1 MKRPSHN
8 KNKESNSSARTAPAN
23 TAKTEKKP
31 AVNHKQKIAARKKAK
46 RRFNEAVKY
55 YADRYFIKAMGAM
68 AKGIFA
74 SLLIGTILAQF
85 ARIPWEPLQKVLNFL
100 VSVCQ
105 NGYVIGGA
113 IGAAIALALGAK
125 PFTLCTAVVVGAIG
139 YMSGAGGAGPVGAY
153 VAAVIG
159 VEFGRAV
166 EGKTKVDIIVVPIV
180 CLLTGG
186 LIGYLLGGP
195 LGKFMSWLG
204 ETIGLATYMSPIP
217 MGIIISVAL
226 GLILTAP
233 ISSAAVAAMIFVIK
247 PDMSDQVAEGIR
259 LAAGAATI
267 GCCCHM
273 VGFAVASFREN
284 KWGGVVSQGLGTS
297 MLQVPNAL
305 KHPQILIPPVLA
317 SAILGPLG
325 TTIFQMKNLGISG
338 GMGTCGLVGQI
349 GTFTTMLELGT
360 PWWVI
365 LLKVLLL
372 HIVAPALLALGFSE
386 LMRKIGWIKKNDMLL
401 D

>member
-1 MKRPSHN
+1 M
-8 KNKESNSSARTAPAN
+8 E
-23 TAKTEKKP
+23 KTNPEKKSFG
-31 AVNHKQKIAARKKAK
+31 A
-46 RRFNEAVKY
+46 AVKY

-85 ARIPWEPLQKVLNFL
+85 ARIPWAPLQKVLGFI

-125 PFTLCTAVVVGAIG
+125 AFTLCTSVVVGAIG

-159 VEFGRAV
+159 VEFGRLV

-195 LGKFMSWLG
+195 LGHFMTWLG
-204 ETIGLATYMSPIP
+204 ETIGMATYLNPIP
-217 MGIIISVAL
+217 MGIIISVAV

-233 ISSAAVAAMIFVIK
+233 ISSAAVAAMIFVISEGAD
-247 PDMSDQVAEGIR
+247 PHMAEGIR

-284 KWGGVVSQGLGTS
+284 GWGGVVSQGLGTS
-297 MLQVPNAL
+297 MLQVPNVL
-305 KHPQILIPPVLA
+305 RHPQILIPPVLA

-325 TTIFQMKNLGISG
+325 TTIFQMKNIGISG

-349 GTFTTMLELGT
+349 GTFTTMLSEGT
-360 PWWVI
+360 EWWVI

-372 HIVAPALLALGFSE
+372 HIVAPALLALLFSE
-386 LMRKIGWIKKNDMLL
+386 IMRKLGWIKKGDMLL